1 MTEPSHSC
9 AAAPGTG
16 ESGIAGDELASLLDS
31 QPWGTIAVDGQGRVL
46 FANAGAARL
55 LQREIPVGSPI
66 AALLRACGIADAA
79 EPGQTEDDGR
89 PEDTAGHG
97 VEFQV
102 GETWLWL
109 ARNQAGG
116 GGRLAT
122 TFVLVDVT
130 GMRRTLDQRMESL
143 RFMSHDLR
151 SPQNSILAMTQ
162 LHETDPAAFDACGG
176 MARIGELARYALSLG
191 DQFIFTSVE
200 SGLQR
205 RDLTR
210 FDLCETVR
218 SLIAQL
224 DVPAVYRGVPLQLW
238 MAEDARIWMTG
249 VRTFVARALQN
260 LVDNALR
267 ASAPGSPV
275 TVAVNAEEGF
285 AVVTVGDAAGGL
297 PGIAARRVMSDF
309 DALSER
315 SSSGSGLGLK
325 LAARIV
331 NLHGGTLLA
340 RANPRAGTDFVMRLP
355 CLSTRRNAGAPHG
368 AASAGSGLTAL
379 ERADEI
385 AHAVTQAGPRVDPFA
400 TARLRDG
407 PDPHDGRAHGGGD

>member
-1 MTEPSHSC
+1 MTAPSHPR
-9 AAAPGTG
+9 AAADTNAP
-16 ESGIAGDELASLLDS
+16 GIAGDELAALLDS
-31 QPWGTIAVDGQGRVL
+31 QPWGTIAVDRERRVL
-46 FANAGAARL
+46 FASTGAARL
-55 LQREIPVGSPI
+55 LQREIVVGASLD
-66 AALLRACGIADAA
+66 ALLRACGIADVA
-79 EPGQTEDDGR
+79 EPTQTEDAN
-89 PEDTAGHG
+89 PSEDAGGQG

-102 GETWLWL
+102 GDTWIWL
-109 ARNQAGG
+109 ARNQASG
-116 GGRLAT
+116 GGRIAT

-205 RDLTR
+205 RDLAR

-218 SLIAQL
+218 SVIAQQ
-224 DVPAVYRGVPLQLW
+224 DVAAVYRGVPLQLW
-238 MAEDARIWMTG
+238 MVEDARIWMTG

-260 LVDNALR
+260 LVDNAIR
-267 ASAPGSPV
+267 ASTPGNAV
-275 TVAVNAEEGF
+275 TVSVNAEDGF
-285 AVVTVGDAAGGL
+285 AVVTVSDAAGGL
-297 PGIAARRVMSDF
+297 PGIAALRVMSDF
-309 DALSER
+309 EALADR

-325 LAARIV
+325 LTSRIV

-355 CLSTRRNAGAPHG
+355 CLSARRNTGPLPG
-368 AASAGSGLTAL
+368 GLSTGSDLSAL
-379 ERADEI
+379 ERAD
-385 AHAVTQAGPRVDPFA
+385 ALAYAAAQAGSREG
-400 TARLRDG
+400 RRG
-407 PDPHDGRAHGGGD
+407 HDPHERLEHGDVD